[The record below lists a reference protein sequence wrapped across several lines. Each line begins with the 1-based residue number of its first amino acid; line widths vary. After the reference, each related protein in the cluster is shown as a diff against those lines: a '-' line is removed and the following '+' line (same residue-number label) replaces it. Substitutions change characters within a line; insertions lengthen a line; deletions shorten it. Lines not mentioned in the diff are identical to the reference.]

1 MQARVRKWG
10 NSLGI
15 RIPRLVAQKA
25 GLAEGVEVD
34 FRVQDDA
41 IIIRPKRYSLESL
54 LSLVTPENLHEEVCT
69 GQPTGR
75 EAW

>member
-10 NSLGI
+10 NSLAI
-15 RIPRLVAQKA
+15 RIPRLVAEKA

-34 FRVQDDA
+34 FRVYDNA
-41 IIIRPKRYSLESL
+41 IIISPKRYSLESL
-54 LSLVTPENLHEEVCT
+54 LSRVTPENLHEEVCT
-69 GQPTGR
+69 GEPVGR

>member
-15 RIPRLVAQKA
+15 RIPRLLAQKA
-25 GLAEGVEVD
+25 GLTEGVEVD
-34 FRVQDDA
+34 FQVHDNA
-41 IIIRPKRYSLESL
+41 IIISPKRYTLESL
-54 LSLVTPENLHEEVCT
+54 LARVTPENLHEEVNT

>member
-15 RIPRLVAQKA
+15 RIPRLVAKKA

-34 FRVQDDA
+34 FRVHDNA
-41 IIIRPKRYSLESL
+41 IIISPKRYSLESL
-54 LSLVTPENLHEEVCT
+54 LSRVTPENLHEEVST
-69 GQPTGR
+69 GQPMGR